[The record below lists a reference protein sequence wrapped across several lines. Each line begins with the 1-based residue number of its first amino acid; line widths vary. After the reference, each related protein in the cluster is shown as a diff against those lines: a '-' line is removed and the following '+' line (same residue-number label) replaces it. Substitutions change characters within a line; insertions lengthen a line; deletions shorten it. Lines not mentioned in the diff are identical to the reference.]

1 MLVNKLDITAVA
13 PHVVTE
19 DTSVLLLIQT
29 RKDERSSNMDK
40 KAQRK
45 MSLIDIVTRPSYKCP
60 TCNYR
65 CSATRVKY
73 GKHQI

>member
-1 MLVNKLDITAVA
+1 MSTKKMLVNKLDITAVA

-40 KAQRK
+40 KR
-45 MSLIDIVTRPSYKCP
+45 R
-60 TCNYR
+60 
-65 CSATRVKY
+65 
-73 GKHQI
+73 GK